1 MMTAQEHET
10 DGGASRLAATAVD
23 ENSHDAI
30 GRAPFLEIVEGALNQ
45 LRRRDS
51 RSGFDVVASE
61 DDLAIGPCGADCAGE
76 SRCSALGSVGWAF
89 KRDHDCERDVVFV
102 AGFDEVHDFGGF
114 ADG

>member
-1 MMTAQEHET
+1 VEQDA
-10 DGGASRLAATAVD
+10 
-23 ENSHDAI
+23 HDAI
-30 GRAPFLEIVEGALNQ
+30 GRAPFLEIVEGALNK

-61 DDLAIGPCGADCAGE
+61 DDLAIEPFGADCACE
-76 SRCSALGSVGWAF
+76 SRCAALGSVGWAF